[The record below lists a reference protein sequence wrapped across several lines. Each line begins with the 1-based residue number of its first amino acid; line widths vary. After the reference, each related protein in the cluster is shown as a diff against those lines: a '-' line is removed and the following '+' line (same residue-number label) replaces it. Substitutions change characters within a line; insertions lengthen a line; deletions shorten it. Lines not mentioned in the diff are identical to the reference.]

1 MEKRPL
7 RTAEKAGGAKR
18 LAGSEKP
25 QGCGAAYQPRAS
37 FAQRVGRLFLALPRS
52 QEGAWGEAA
61 RGAAGGPASPA
72 AAAGRGGEA
81 RSGAAGR
88 WRHNTGT
95 APRRRRGPEAGA
107 LRAEP
112 EREPERERGPS
123 PGLPGSQP
131 KILPRRALR
140 PQLQKSP
147 ESHKSTVAQTNPE
160 CAAHSRALFCRV
172 PGARYPGSSRVTVR
186 RQEGGI
192 RLRASWF

>member
-1 MEKRPL
+1 MRSCLPASGQL
-7 RTAEKAGGAKR
+7 CAAGRAAFFGIAKEP
-18 LAGSEKP
+18 G
-25 QGCGAAYQPRAS
+25 GCLGRSSPGGCRGTRQPRGS
-37 FAQRVGRLFLALPRS
+37 GR
-52 QEGAWGEAA
+52 A
-61 RGAAGGPASPA
+61 R
-72 AAAGRGGEA
+72 RGGEA